1 MKSPFYFIIEPKG
14 ERYNNAKKVG
24 DKELILNTEI
34 SNYEFINRQGIV
46 KSIPLA
52 YKTDIQV
59 GDELIVNHNVFR
71 RWNDVK
77 GREKNSRSFI
87 DEKTYLVQPD
97 QVYAYKRSL
106 EWKPVDGF
114 CFVKP
119 LKNDWKYSLNPEKPL
134 AGMIKYSSNYLKEGD
149 IVGFTPNDEY
159 EFVINNERLYRIMN
173 KYITI
178 KYEHEGNKET
188 YNTSWAQGSWRV
200 NKRC

>member
-1 MKSPFYFIIEPKG
+1 MKSPFYFIIEPAG
-14 ERYNNAKKVG
+14 ERYNNAKKVN

-46 KSIPLA
+46 KAIPST
-52 YKTDIQV
+52 YKTDIEV
-59 GDELIVNHNVFR
+59 GDNVIVNHNVFR

-87 DEKTYLVQPD
+87 DEKTYVVQPD
-97 QVYAYKRSL
+97 QIYAYKRYW
-106 EWKPVDGF
+106 EWRPVQGF

-134 AGMIKYSSNYLKEGD
+134 VGMIKYSSNYLKQGD
-149 IVGFTPNDEY
+149 VVGFTPNDEY

-178 KYEHEGNKET
+178 KYENEGNKET
-188 YNTSWAQGSWRV
+188 YNTSWAQGS
-200 NKRC
+200 